1 LLQNNLGVKV
11 GEQWIGF
18 DEVGNEYTSIHYIRL
33 YFCVCLEF
41 SIIKQLKM
49 PSFFV
54 VVVKKGFVSNCF

>member
-1 LLQNNLGVKV
+1 M